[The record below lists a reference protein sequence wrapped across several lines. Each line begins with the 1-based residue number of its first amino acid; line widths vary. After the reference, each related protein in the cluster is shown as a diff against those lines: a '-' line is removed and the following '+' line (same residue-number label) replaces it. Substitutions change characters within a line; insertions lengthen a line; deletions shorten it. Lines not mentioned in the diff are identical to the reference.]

1 VNQRTTALLFLLLS
15 VLYFAGLSWSG
26 LLSVDEPRYAAI
38 GRDMALTGNWIT
50 PYLWGEPWFE
60 KPPLLFWLIAAAT
73 KVGLSAEWAARLPIA
88 ALSLLFLGFFYHR
101 LRSLFDADIALRATF
116 ILATTAGWFAYSQVA
131 VTDIP
136 LATTFSAAMLFAAP
150 WALQRDRG
158 GLLAAALFF
167 ALAILAKAAV
177 PIVLALPLLYWAGR
191 RFPLLIAPFL
201 LALALAVPWYLLCYR
216 ANGWP
221 FIEELF
227 LRHHLARF
235 TTGET
240 LHARPFWF
248 YIPVLLAGIFPW
260 TPLLVA
266 IFRRDFFSD
275 PKLRY
280 FTLWFAWGFLFLSAS
295 SGKLPGYLL
304 PLLPA
309 LAVLLAH
316 VLSRKLWIAAAV
328 LLALVLPV
336 AVSVLPIALD
346 RGLSRATFTFPL
358 YAIVLALITLAVAWR
373 AARFPAIA
381 ALVLTGLL
389 LAKYP
394 LLKALDHSASARAEA
409 AEIRRLNL
417 PNLCRGNL
425 RRTWE
430 YQLNYYLAKPL
441 PPCAED
447 DTTTPRIESTE
458 DGRLVLP
465 R

>member
-1 VNQRTTALLFLLLS
+1 MTQRTTVLLFLLLS
-15 VLYFAGLSWSG
+15 VVYFAGLSWSG

-38 GRDMALTGNWIT
+38 GRDMALSGDWIT
-50 PYLWGEPWFE
+50 PVLWGKPWFE
-60 KPPLLFWLIAAAT
+60 KPPLLFWLIASAT
-73 KVGLSAEWAARLPIA
+73 RLGLPGEWAARLPIA
-88 ALSLLFLGFFYHR
+88 SLALLFLAFFYRR
-101 LRSLFDADIALRATF
+101 LRALFDPAIALRATF

-136 LATTFSAAMLFAAP
+136 LATTFSAAMLLAAP
-150 WALQRDRG
+150 WALGLDRG
-158 GLLAAALFF
+158 GLLAAAFLF

-191 RFPLLIAPFL
+191 RVPLLIAPFL
-201 LALALAVPWYLLCYR
+201 LALALAAPWYVLCYR
-216 ANGWP
+216 AHGWP
-221 FIEELF
+221 FFEELF

-248 YIPVLLAGIFPW
+248 YVPVILAGVFPW
-260 TPLLVA
+260 TPLLA
-266 IFRRDFFSD
+266 ALPLRSLWTD

-280 FTLWFAWGFLFLSAS
+280 FTLWFAWGFLFLSVS

-316 VLSRKLWIAAAV
+316 VENRRLWIAAAV
-328 LLALVLPV
+328 LLAVVLPL
-336 AVSVLPIALD
+336 AVSVLPVALD
-346 RGLSRATFTFPL
+346 RGLSRATFSFPL
-358 YAIVLALITLAVAWR
+358 YAVLLGLVTLAIAWR

-381 ALVLTGLL
+381 ALVLAGLL

-394 LLKALDHSASARAEA
+394 LLIALDHAASARAEA
-409 AEIRRLNL
+409 AEIRRLDL
-417 PNLCRGNL
+417 PALCRGDL

-430 YQLNYYLAKPL
+430 YQLNYYLARPI
-441 PPCAED
+441 PACAED
-447 DTTTPRIESTE
+447 DTTTPRIESTP
-458 DGRLVLP
+458 DGKLVMP

>member
-15 VLYFAGLSWSG
+15 VLYCAGLSWSG
-26 LLSVDEPRYAAI
+26 LVSVDEPRYAAI
-38 GRDMALTGNWIT
+38 GRDMAVSGNWLT
-50 PYLWGEPWFE
+50 PVLWGEPWFE

-73 KVGLSAEWAARLPIA
+73 KAGLPGEWAARLPIA
-88 ALSLLFLGFFYHR
+88 ALSLVFLAFFYRR
-101 LRSLFDADIALRATF
+101 LRTLFDPGIALRATV
-116 ILATTAGWFAYSQVA
+116 ILSTTAGWFAYSQVA

-136 LATTFSAAMLFAAP
+136 LATAFSAAMLLAAP
-150 WALQRDRG
+150 WALRRGRG
-158 GLLAAALFF
+158 GLLAAAVLFAF
-167 ALAILAKAAV
+167 AILAKAAV

-191 RFPLLIAPFL
+191 RFPTLIAPFL
-201 LALALAVPWYLLCYR
+201 LALALAAPWYLLCYR

-227 LRHHLARF
+227 VRHHLARF

-248 YIPVLLAGIFPW
+248 YIPVLLAGVFPW
-260 TPLLVA
+260 TPLLA
-266 IFRRDFFSD
+266 SCFRRDFLAD
-275 PKLRY
+275 PRLRY
-280 FTLWFAWGFLFLSAS
+280 FTLWFGWGFLFLSAS

-304 PLLPA
+304 PVLPA

-316 VLSRKLWIAAAV
+316 VHSRKLWIAAAV

-336 AVSVLPIALD
+336 TVSVLPIALD
-346 RGLSRATFTFPL
+346 RGLSRAGFVFPI
-358 YAIVLALITLAVAWR
+358 YTIPLALITLLIAWR
-373 AARFPAIA
+373 AARFAIA
-381 ALVLTGLL
+381 ALVLGGLL

-394 LLKALDHSASARAEA
+394 LLKALDHGASARAEA
-409 AEIRRLNL
+409 AEIQRLNL

-430 YQLNYYLAKPL
+430 YQLNYYLPKPL

-447 DTTTPRIESTE
+447 DTTTARIESTE